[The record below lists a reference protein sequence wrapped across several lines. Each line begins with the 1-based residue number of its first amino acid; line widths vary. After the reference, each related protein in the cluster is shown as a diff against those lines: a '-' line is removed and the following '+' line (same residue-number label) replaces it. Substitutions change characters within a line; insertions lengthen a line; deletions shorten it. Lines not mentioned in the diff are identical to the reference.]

1 MSGHIRFTDSTFG
14 FNKVNKGNRKM
25 RTNIHLHT
33 EDNDEMAISTSDD
46 FLNNFWIQIG
56 DATIFMT
63 TEKAAELSRMI
74 DDRLKEEAG
83 K

>member
-1 MSGHIRFTDSTFG
+1 
-14 FNKVNKGNRKM
+14 M

-33 EDNDEMAISTSDD
+33 EDKDDMTISTSDE
-46 FLNNFWIQIG
+46 FLHNFWIQIG

-74 DDRLKEEAG
+74 DDRLKEELD